1 MKNKKVSKNEKLIF
15 INLLVNLGYQKKMR
29 VFKMVRSALIK
40 FTWKKTKGVKRWSSL
55 QIELGLTKIQNFE
68 GRLSPCRYFIEY
80 MHGKWYIQGLN
91 IVIN

>member
-40 FTWKKTKGVKRWSSL
+40 FTWKKTKGVKR
-55 QIELGLTKIQNFE
+55 
-68 GRLSPCRYFIEY
+68 
-80 MHGKWYIQGLN
+80 
-91 IVIN
+91 